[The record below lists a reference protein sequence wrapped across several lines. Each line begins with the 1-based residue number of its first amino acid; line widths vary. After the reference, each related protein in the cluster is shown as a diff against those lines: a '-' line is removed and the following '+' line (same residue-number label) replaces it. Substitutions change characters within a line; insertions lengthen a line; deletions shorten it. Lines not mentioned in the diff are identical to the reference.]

1 MKKLILVF
9 AAGQFIL
16 AAVLG
21 TVSFHFYKATANS
34 ASVEKQLAENCEMI
48 QDTLKKVDDV
58 YSRSDSVV
66 EKLSLQLYR
75 IGKDLD
81 KTGKRI
87 NRIFPKN
94 GDSLIGAGQSCHDTA
109 KLLHQYRIEVA
120 PSVRTSLAATADSV
134 ELTGNTLRENQPYSR
149 ASMQMVILSISFIV
163 ICCINGFALA
173 VFAFQKS
180 PKK

>member
-21 TVSFHFYKATANS
+21 MVSFHFYKATANS

-48 QDTLKKVDDV
+48 QDTLKKVENI
-58 YSRSDSVV
+58 YIRSDAVV
-66 EKLSLQLYR
+66 NDLSNQLYR
-75 IGKDLD
+75 IGKDLN

-87 NRIFPKN
+87 NRILPKG
-94 GDSLIGAGQSCHDTA
+94 GDSLVEAGKSCYDTSV
-109 KLLHQYRIEVA
+109 LLHQYRIEAA
-120 PSVRTSLAATADSV
+120 PSVRSSLAMTAKSV
-134 ELTGNTLRENQPYSR
+134 ELTGKTLRENQPYSR